1 MVNLRL
7 LLHLCIKSKTKIRKM
22 SFLLYSVRFFRPNH
36 YTTSSTI
43 KSAGTI
49 TNKTLPASYNPQAAQ
64 PAYNPNQGANLPATF
79 QTFHPSQPQYSH
91 PQAMYHSHLPYQIP
105 VVWPTAANRPVGP
118 VANNVNPQVD
128 SRRGSKQRARSVD
141 TGPRG
146 QLPVRFNNQQQQ
158 QQQAAPI
165 ISEYHQRH
173 HHHHHRTHPV
183 NVHFMPG
190 PPVEA
195 GKDPNAAFV

>member
-1 MVNLRL
+1 M
-7 LLHLCIKSKTKIRKM
+7 
-22 SFLLYSVRFFRPNH
+22 FFRPNH

-49 TNKTLPASYNPQAAQ
+49 TNKTLPANYNVPTSQ
-64 PAYNPNQGANLPATF
+64 PAYNPNQGVNLPVSF

-105 VVWPTAANRPVGP
+105 VAWPTAASRPVGP
-118 VANNVNPQVD
+118 VANNNNAQAD

-141 TGPRG
+141 TGPRN

-158 QQQAAPI
+158 PQQQQTAPLI
-165 ISEYHQRH
+165 TEYHHRH
-173 HHHHHRTHPV
+173 HHHHRSHPT
-183 NVHFMPG
+183 NVHFMTTG
-190 PPVEA
+190 PTVEA
-195 GKDPNAAFV
+195 GKDPNAALV